1 MSEEV
6 DAGRRRDVENR
17 LNNNNSNMCVKL
29 FEGGGLGLII
39 TIVIIIMLYSIASCT
54 SNSLHKNALLL
65 LLGGFVWLSAASVAL
80 YKLVNVYR

>member
-6 DAGRRRDVENR
+6 EAGRRDVENR

-29 FEGGGLGLII
+29 FESGGLGLI
-39 TIVIIIMLYSIASCT
+39 TMIVIIIMLYSIASCT
-54 SNSLHKNALLL
+54 STSLDKNMLL
-65 LLGGFVWLSAASVAL
+65 LLGGFVWLSAATMAL

>member
-6 DAGRRRDVENR
+6 ETGRRRDVENR
-17 LNNNNSNMCVKL
+17 LNHNNSNMCVKL

-54 SNSLHKNALLL
+54 SNSLDKNVLL
-65 LLGGFVWLSAASVAL
+65 LLGGFVWLSAATIAL
-80 YKLVNVYR
+80 YKLVNVYK